1 MTENAKIILLNS
13 EHYDAQKVID
23 KMQGEEGF
31 ETLKI
36 SKEALSE
43 LVDKSRAEMKNSDTN
58 LNFNPIDQGK
68 VDQDRYATKFVPL
81 RYTSDAEIQLRKKK
95 IDDHQT
101 RAYILRRTSTKHL
114 PKYERWLESDATD
127 FLVHPDK
134 NENNLDELKE
144 FKGLSWPDFVS
155 PIVDHIELTNAFLAL
170 FSVVALFWGLLIFP
184 GSLPIVTVLYLILIF
199 PKTRNWIF
207 GKMFLSQTECD
218 KWMQEINSIDNSLN
232 LFREGQQI
240 QVSDFEHIKHLSLG
254 QFFQPKNYLF
264 RFMGYAT
271 NLEHVFLLRKQMR
284 GTSDDVEDY
293 ITRFTPPQLVTLH
306 IDEFVKLYCGESL
319 EKSDQW
325 WDSRIITPD
334 ATHG

>member
-1 MTENAKIILLNS
+1 MTESAKIILLKS

-23 KMQGEEGF
+23 KMQEKEGF

-43 LVDKSRAEMKNSDTN
+43 LVDKSRTEMKNSDAN
-58 LNFNPIDQGK
+58 LNFNPIGQGK
-68 VDQDRYATKFVPL
+68 VDQDRFATKFVPL

-95 IDDHQT
+95 MENHQT
-101 RAYILRRTSTKHL
+101 RTYILRRTSTKHL
-114 PKYERWLESDATD
+114 PRNERWLESDATD

-134 NENNLDELKE
+134 NENNRDELKE
-144 FKGLSWPDFVS
+144 FKGLSWPDFVY
-155 PIVDHIELTNAFLAL
+155 PVFEGIETTNSVLPL
-170 FSVVALFWGLLIFP
+170 FSILSLLLGTLILP
-184 GSLPIVTVLYLILIF
+184 GSLPIVTILYLILVI
-199 PKTRNWIF
+199 PKTRNWIS
-207 GKMFLSQTECD
+207 GKMFLSQTELD
-218 KWMQEINSIDNSLN
+218 KWKQEINSIDDSLN